1 MEFEG
6 LCTLEKRGNIF
17 LLTLTGTD
25 EHRLHPN
32 LIDSIS
38 AALRRVRSESTS
50 CSSALITT
58 AQGKYFSNGYDLKWA
73 LADTT
78 RARSQLMSR
87 KLRSLV
93 SDLITLPMPT
103 IAAVTGHASA
113 AGFVL
118 ALCHDYILMRK
129 DRGFLYMSELDIG
142 YPIPIWFSAMV
153 RCKMGSPAVRREVV
167 MKAAKV
173 TAEMGVRMGFVDSA
187 HSGVEE
193 TVEAAIKLGE
203 ELVSRNWAG
212 KSYAGCRR
220 ALYMELLN
228 SLGSDETVGDYGDG
242 AANKTLSKL

>member
-1 MEFEG
+1 MESEG
-6 LCTLEKRGNIF
+6 LCTLEKRGNIYI
-17 LLTLTGTD
+17 LTLTGD
-25 EHRLHPN
+25 DDHRLHPN

-50 CSSALITT
+50 SSSALITT

-73 LADTT
+73 LVDK
-78 RARSQLMSR
+78 ARQKLMSR

-113 AGFVL
+113 AGFVF

-129 DRGFLYMSELDIG
+129 DRGFLYMSEMDIG
-142 YPIPIWFSAMV
+142 FPIPIWFSALV
-153 RCKMGSPAVRREVV
+153 KCRMGSAAVRREVV

-173 TAEMGVRMGFVDSA
+173 TAEMGVQMGFVDSA
-187 HSGVEE
+187 HSGAEE

-203 ELVSRNWAG
+203 ELVSRNWDG
-212 KSYAGCRR
+212 KTYAGCRIT
-220 ALYMELLN
+220 LFLELLN
-228 SLGSDETVGDYGDG
+228 SLGSDETVGDYGDEE
-242 AANKTLSKL
+242 ANKTVAKL